1 MHLLMYTVTLHKM
14 AQCIYWYR
22 RLLIDCI
29 YECMFGDHICEVHY
43 IRAGVLLTGF
53 AEFTLG
59 SLPLDGGG
67 EEPGF
72 LSSVLFEAEQL

>member
-1 MHLLMYTVTLHKM
+1 MM
-14 AQCIYWYR
+14 AC
-22 RLLIDCI
+22 
-29 YECMFGDHICEVHY
+29 HICEVHY
-43 IRAGVLLTGF
+43 IRAGILPTGF